1 VTAFRFPAAD
11 LRVQRLEDPLPEGS
25 YDLVVSALTIHHLD
39 DAGMLHIALCWV
51 VENNAVSV
59 LIGCVQR
66 AA

>member
-1 VTAFRFPAAD
+1 LKIPS
-11 LRVQRLEDPLPEGS
+11 PKGS